1 MLSLFYVCSL
11 VDPQNI
17 AALGTGEKTAV
28 LEKGGKG
35 SRIQPRKKHIRD
47 LKISGGI
54 RGEVVNGGAVLGQ
67 TTVYNLY

>member
-17 AALGTGEKTAV
+17 AALGTGKKTAV

-35 SRIQPRKKHIRD
+35 SCIQPRKKHIRD
-47 LKISGGI
+47 LKNQRRYPGGGGI
-54 RGEVVNGGAVLGQ
+54 GADDCILSI
-67 TTVYNLY
+67 LELD